1 MKKLTVCLLALIM
14 LIGIFTFGV
23 NADTTTADSGT
34 TTPDVTTTTPEAQ
47 DPDTDGA
54 DTEHKTLVHFDNGV
68 YTKDKNDKVEN
79 VTDSK
84 KSGVSEMPEDVTEE
98 TIKIGEDFTFGKIPE
113 REKFVFLGWYSSTG
127 EFYRYDAETEKFYL
141 DYNED
146 TKEYSNEVAGF
157 TLEEEITLTAVWGK
171 ANGGIFSMIWG
182 FLVMLFGKVMWF
194 CAYITGGNYLFAIF
208 LFAVVF
214 KIVLFPFS
222 IKQQKNSVKMA
233 KLAPKQAAIQ
243 KKYKGRDDQAS
254 RQRMQQEIME
264 MQQKEGYNPMGGC
277 GPLVVQ
283 MVLVFALYEVIRNP
297 LRYICGLD
305 STSII
310 SALHMPMATDELSL
324 VSKLTAD
331 SGIMSAAKN
340 VVGDFSMP
348 AFKAFGI
355 DLSIIPSDKVLWYIL
370 IPILT
375 YVGMV
380 LSMKLTRK
388 LSPQPAQTQD
398 VGCSMK
404 VMDYGMPLMSAYI
417 AFIWP
422 SILGVYWIF
431 QNVLGVAQQLVLK
444 KMYPVPVFTEED
456 YKEEERRLRAKS
468 RGRDR
473 DVYKT
478 APDGKQY
485 RSLHHIDD
493 EPEETAVDN
502 TQDNNTNKPAEGA
515 PKLKDD
521 KK

>member
-1 MKKLTVCLLALIM
+1 
-14 LIGIFTFGV
+14 
-23 NADTTTADSGT
+23 
-34 TTPDVTTTTPEAQ
+34 
-47 DPDTDGA
+47 
-54 DTEHKTLVHFDNGV
+54 
-68 YTKDKNDKVEN
+68 
-79 VTDSK
+79 
-84 KSGVSEMPEDVTEE
+84 
-98 TIKIGEDFTFGKIPE
+98 
-113 REKFVFLGWYSSTG
+113 
-127 EFYRYDAETEKFYL
+127 
-141 DYNED
+141 
-146 TKEYSNEVAGF
+146 
-157 TLEEEITLTAVWGK
+157 
-171 ANGGIFSMIWG
+171 
-182 FLVMLFGKVMWF
+182 
-194 CAYITGGNYLFAIF
+194 
-208 LFAVVF
+208 
-214 KIVLFPFS
+214 
-222 IKQQKNSVKMA
+222 
-233 KLAPKQAAIQ
+233 
-243 KKYKGRDDQAS
+243 
-254 RQRMQQEIME
+254 
-264 MQQKEGYNPMGGC
+264 
-277 GPLVVQ
+277 
-283 MVLVFALYEVIRNP
+283 
-297 LRYICGLD
+297 
-305 STSII
+305 
-310 SALHMPMATDELSL
+310 MATDELSL

-331 SGIMSAAKN
+331 SGILSAAKN